1 MRILYYL
8 LYAIFYPL
16 SLIPLRIHY
25 LFSNCLFYLL
35 YYIIKYRQKVVR
47 KNLTSSFP
55 EKSEAEL
62 CRIEKDFYRWF
73 CDYIVESLKLLSISQ
88 KQMKKR
94 MAFKGYEAI
103 NQCVEEGQSVALYLG
118 HYCNW
123 EWVSSLPLWF
133 TPKAQCGQI
142 YHPLENKDVDRL
154 FLRLRGRQGALSIP
168 MAETLRKIL
177 EFKRINRPVI
187 IGYISDQKPY
197 WTNIHHWCDFL
208 HHDTPVLTGAE
219 RIIRKLNHA
228 VFYLDMR
235 RVKRGYYEGEFK
247 LMTREPDSF
256 PEYGVTDAYFRMLE
270 KSIQRAPAYWLW
282 THNRWSRTRE
292 KFNHDFEIVNGKV
305 VHRKQQS
312 I

>member
-35 YYIIKYRQKVVR
+35 YYVIKYRQKVVR

-88 KQMKKR
+88 KQMKRR
-94 MAFKGYEAI
+94 MAFKGYETV
-103 NQCVEEGQSVALYLG
+103 NQCVEEGQSVAIYLG

-228 VFYLDMR
+228 VFYLDMH

-270 KSIQRAPAYWLW
+270 ESIQRAPAYWLW
-282 THNRWSRTRE
+282 SHNRWSRTRE
-292 KFNHDFEIVNGKV
+292 KFNHDFEVVNGKV
-305 VHRKQQS
+305 VHRKQS
-312 I
+312 

>member
-35 YYIIKYRQKVVR
+35 YYVIKYRQKVVR

-55 EKSEAEL
+55 EKTEEEI
-62 CRIEKDFYRWF
+62 RHIEKDFYRWF

-94 MAFKGYEAI
+94 MVFKGYEAI
-103 NQCVEEGQSVALYLG
+103 NQCVEEGLSVALYLG

-270 KSIQRAPAYWLW
+270 ESIQRAPAYWLW

-305 VHRKQQS
+305 VHRKQS
-312 I
+312 

>member
-35 YYIIKYRQKVVR
+35 YYVIKYRQKVVR

-55 EKSEAEL
+55 EKTEEEI
-62 CRIEKDFYRWF
+62 RHIEKDFYRWF

-94 MAFKGYEAI
+94 MVFKGYEAI

-270 KSIQRAPAYWLW
+270 ESIQRAPAYWLW

-305 VHRKQQS
+305 VHRKQS
-312 I
+312 

>member
-1 MRILYYL
+1 MGFLFYILYSVCYL
-8 LYAIFYPL
+8 I

-35 YYIIKYRQKVVR
+35 YYVIKYRQKVVR

-55 EKSEAEL
+55 EKSEEEL

-73 CDYIVESLKLLSISQ
+73 CDYIVESMKLLSISQ

-94 MAFKGYEAI
+94 MMFKGYEAI
-103 NQCVEEGQSVALYLG
+103 NQCVEEGQSVAVYLG

-133 TPKAQCGQI
+133 TPKARCGQI
-142 YHPLENKDVDRL
+142 YHPLENKVFDRL
-154 FLRLRGRQGALSIP
+154 FLRLREHQGALSIP

-177 EFKRINRPVI
+177 EFQRINQPVI

-228 VFYLDMR
+228 VFYLDMH

-247 LMTREPDSF
+247 LITREPQTMKDY
-256 PEYGVTDAYFRMLE
+256 EITDIYYQMLE
-270 KSIQRAPAYWLW
+270 ESIQRAPAYWLW
-282 THNRWSRTRE
+282 SHNRWSRTRE
-292 KFNHDFEIVNGKV
+292 EFNENFEVVNGKV
-305 VHRKQQS
+305 MPKNR
-312 I
+312 

>member
-35 YYIIKYRQKVVR
+35 YYVIKYRQKVVR

-55 EKSEAEL
+55 EKTEEEI
-62 CRIEKDFYRWF
+62 RHIEKDFYRWF

-94 MAFKGYEAI
+94 MVFKGYEAI

-235 RVKRGYYEGEFK
+235 RVKQGYYEGEFK

-270 KSIQRAPAYWLW
+270 ESIQRAPAYWLW

-305 VHRKQQS
+305 VHRKQS
-312 I
+312 

>member
-35 YYIIKYRQKVVR
+35 YYVIKYRQKVVR
-47 KNLTSSFP
+47 KNLSSSFP
-55 EKSEAEL
+55 EKDEEEL
-62 CRIEKDFYRWF
+62 HHIEKEFYRWF

-88 KQMKKR
+88 KQMKKH
-94 MAFKGYEAI
+94 MVFKGYEAI

-270 KSIQRAPAYWLW
+270 ESIQRAPAYWLW

-305 VHRKQQS
+305 VHRKQS
-312 I
+312 